1 MTIVVD
7 LLGLL
12 SLLVAVSA
20 NLQFHGCVVRC
31 WQFLDLALVCLRM
44 CKTKKPIDNSAQ
56 RNCLFVNR
64 KYIYIYMICIDS
76 GTFFFKILIPKP
88 RGKMRCEVL
97 SVLGFGMEV
106 HIGYHNIDNCSFC
119 SRQCELLCFDLGVN
133 SIALSVPV
141 HTKNG
146 CNAACSWCT
155 VSM

>member
-1 MTIVVD
+1 
-7 LLGLL
+7 
-12 SLLVAVSA
+12 
-20 NLQFHGCVVRC
+20 
-31 WQFLDLALVCLRM
+31 
-44 CKTKKPIDNSAQ
+44 
-56 RNCLFVNR
+56 
-64 KYIYIYMICIDS
+64 
-76 GTFFFKILIPKP
+76 
-88 RGKMRCEVL
+88 MRCEVL

-155 VSM
+155 VFYVSGALMTFTTILAASYARFFWSPQSVDPA